1 LKQIWWQSDELNIN
15 PARTNAGLWGFC
27 GGCYYADVCKAG
39 CTWTTHSL
47 PGRAGNNPYC
57 HHRVLELAKQG
68 LRERIAQVEK
78 APGTS
83 FDRGRFELM
92 LESVDGTSVV
102 DSVPANGTS
111 LVQITSGL
119 NLSPNEVQLPE
130 I

>member
-1 LKQIWWQSDELNIN
+1 VVVTTLTFAK
-15 PARTNAGLWGFC
+15 PGAPGPRT
-27 GGCYYADVCKAG
+27 
-39 CTWTTHSL
+39 SL
-47 PGRAGNNPYC
+47 LGRAGNNPYC

-83 FDRGRFELM
+83 FDHGRFELM

-111 LVQITSGL
+111 LVQITSGR
-119 NLSPNEVQLPE
+119 NLSPNEVQLQE